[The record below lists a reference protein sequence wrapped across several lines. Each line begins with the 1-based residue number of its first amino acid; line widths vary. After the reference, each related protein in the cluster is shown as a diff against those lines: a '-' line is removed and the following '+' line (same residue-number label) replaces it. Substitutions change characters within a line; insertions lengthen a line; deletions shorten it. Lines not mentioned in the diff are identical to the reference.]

1 MISVN
6 RVRNTVLFLLNKSNR
21 GNIGTIEFDAFC
33 HLAQMDLFENLF
45 YRLNKWTN
53 NQTKKYVNSEYSD
66 IVQNLQEQ
74 IDVFATY
81 STPSNFTYNAPN
93 NVYSYVGNDFYRTEG
108 LTLINAAG
116 KRRDVQEVH
125 KGYEL
130 NSAINSSLNPPTTT
144 YPIYT
149 KIGLSY
155 RVYPTVASGY
165 SLELFYIRTPKTP
178 KWTYVLAGGNPVYN
192 GGASDLQDFELSEVA
207 FPLLVSKILSYA
219 GVSVRE
225 ADISAAA
232 ENEEVKTENKQS

>member
-6 RVRNTVLFLLNKSNR
+6 RVRNIVLFLLNKSNR
-21 GNIGTIEFDAFC
+21 GNIGVQEFDAFC

-45 YRLNKWTN
+45 YRLNKHTN

-66 IVQNLQEQ
+66 IVNNIQQQ

-93 NVYSYVGNDFYRTEG
+93 NVWSYLGNDLYRTAG

-130 NSAINSSLNPPTTT
+130 NIASKEATNT

-149 KIGLSY
+149 KIGNSY
-155 RVYPTVASGY
+155 RIYPTVASGY
-165 SLELFYIRTPKTP
+165 TTELFYIRTPKTP
-178 KWTYVLAGGNPVYN
+178 KWTYVLSGGNPVYN
-192 GGASDLQDFELSEVA
+192 AGASDLQDFELSEVM
-207 FPLLVSKILSYA
+207 FPLLVAKILGYC
-219 GVSVRE
+219 GVSIRE
-225 ADISAAA
+225 TDVAAIAD
-232 ENEEVKTENKQS
+232 NEEVKTENKQS

>member
-1 MISVN
+1 MISIN
-6 RVRNTVLFLLNKSNR
+6 RVRNTVLYLLNKNNR
-21 GNIGTIEFDAFC
+21 GAIGVAEFDAFC
-33 HLAQMDLFENLF
+33 GLAQADLFENLF
-45 YRLNKWTN
+45 YRLNKHTN
-53 NQTKKYVNSEYSD
+53 NQTKKYTNSEYAD
-66 IVQNLQEQ
+66 IVQNIQEQ

-108 LTLINAAG
+108 LTLITTATD
-116 KRRDVQEVH
+116 KRKDVQEVH

-130 NSAINSSLNPPTTT
+130 NIASKEATVT

-155 RVYPTVASGY
+155 RVYPTVAAGY

-178 KWTYVLAGGNPVYN
+178 KWTYVLVGGNPVYN
-192 GGASDLQDFELSEVA
+192 ASASDLQDFELSEVA

>member
-6 RVRNTVLFLLNKSNR
+6 RVRNIVLFLLNKSNR
-21 GNIGTIEFDAFC
+21 GNIGVQEFDAFC

-45 YRLNKWTN
+45 YRLNKHTN

-66 IVQNLQEQ
+66 IVNNIQQQ

-93 NVYSYVGNDFYRTEG
+93 NVWSYLGNDLYRTAG

-130 NSAINSSLNPPTTT
+130 NIASKEATNT

-149 KIGLSY
+149 KIGVSY
-155 RVYPTVASGY
+155 RVFPTVPSGY

-178 KWTYVLAGGNPVYN
+178 KWTYVLSGGNPVYN
-192 GGASDLQDFELSEVA
+192 AGASDLQDFELSEVM
-207 FPLLVSKILSYA
+207 FPLLVAKILGYC
-219 GVSVRE
+219 GVSIRE
-225 ADISAAA
+225 QDVAAIAD
-232 ENEEVKTENKQS
+232 NEEVKTENKQS